1 MGISFFAKTP
11 RLFLTFFSHCHLQII
26 FFATSMDFCRYIFLF
41 HLWPTLSYFMVRNV
55 KGETFGAMKLCSN
68 NDR

>member
-26 FFATSMDFCRYIFLF
+26 FFATSMDFLHIHFSVPPLANIVLF
-41 HLWPTLSYFMVRNV
+41 HGQKCEGRNLRSY
-55 KGETFGAMKLCSN
+55 ETVPKQ
-68 NDR
+68 